1 VSGSRSTDEL
11 HVTGAGRLDGKVAV
25 VTGGARGIGRAIAE
39 GMAREGAVTV
49 IADKVVDEA
58 ASAGTT
64 SIAEAYQVDVSVRS
78 EVEGLIEAVS
88 ASHGAPAVV
97 VCCAGIISVAE
108 PQGALELTD
117 EEWDGIINV
126 NLRGTFLCAQAVARR
141 LVAERRPG
149 SIITVSSI
157 GASRPTLGAPAYHA
171 SKGGVVGLTRSLA
184 VNLAPHR
191 IRVNCLAP
199 GYILSDMTRESL
211 DDAETEK
218 LVLDRIPLGRLGK
231 PEDLAPA
238 AIYFAS
244 DESAYVTGQVHF
256 VDGGAVVLGWTPAAP
271 AEES

>member
-1 VSGSRSTDEL
+1 
-11 HVTGAGRLDGKVAV
+11 VTGRLEGKVAV

-39 GMAREGAVTV
+39 GMAREGALTV
-49 IADKVVDEA
+49 IADRAVDEA
-58 ASAGTT
+58 TAAGTS
-64 SIAEAYQVDVSVRS
+64 SIAESYQVDVSVRS
-78 EVEGLIEAVS
+78 EVEGLVEAV
-88 ASHGAPAVV
+88 ATSHGTPAVV

-117 EEWDGIINV
+117 EEWDGIIDV

-157 GASRPTLGAPAYHA
+157 GASRPTSGAPAYHA

-184 VNLAPHR
+184 VNLAPHG

-218 LVLDRIPLGRLGK
+218 LVLDRIPLGRMGK

-238 AIYFAS
+238 AVYLAS

-256 VDGGAVVLGWTPAAP
+256 VDGGAVVLGWTPAAR
-271 AEES
+271 AEEA